1 MSEVQ
6 RGSAPFKPRA
16 RLLVLLGEQLITNEI
31 IAIVELVKNSYD
43 ADATQVDVILN
54 NVTDIEEGQI
64 LIKDNGTGMS
74 LDTILNVWLEP
85 GTEYRKTQREKGER
99 TKKFERPFLGEK
111 GVGRFAAHKLGT
123 LVRVIT
129 RMEGEPLETLVEVD
143 WTRFEK
149 NVYLDEVPVYWERR
163 NPKVFLGKSHGTQ
176 IVIDNLRTAWTD
188 EMALSLA
195 QKLMALQSP
204 FRERMGFSIN
214 LETPDFPL
222 LSIKIRPIEEI
233 LENPIY
239 SLKGK
244 VNEKGVF
251 IGEYRFQYPALKLK
265 RVSPISEDIKGLG
278 ESICGPF
285 DVRFHVWDLDPT
297 TLKETVTTRTYRDY
311 IQPHTGIRLYRD
323 GFRVWPF
330 GEPGDD
336 WLGLDARRVN
346 NPTKCLSNN
355 QIIGIVEISHTKNP
369 QLRDKTDREGLIDN
383 KQFQDFKSLVLSS
396 LNILEIERRKDKNKV
411 DRLHEKKAKRIDIT
425 IEAIDN
431 LREKMKK
438 SGHFELYRR
447 DLNDI
452 ENAYRNEVIST
463 LEPLIVSAG
472 IGVAYMMPAHELS
485 MTIKD
490 LEEIIHSLNRDL
502 GRIGVGGEIAERLP
516 KMLELTGMMSDVAE
530 GALELSRRKP
540 ETFTLRSTV
549 ESAVYVKKPELR
561 KENISTEVLEKEKI
575 SLKGVKNLILASVL
589 NLIDNSIYWLGKTAG
604 DKKIQIMI
612 ARDIDS
618 SPRIVV
624 SDNGPGIRREDL
636 SYLGEAFF
644 TRKTYGTGL
653 GLYIT
658 RKAMKA
664 NDGEL
669 TFGFFGEEPDFLT
682 GANIILRF
690 SPEREVKK

>member
-1 MSEVQ
+1 MSKIQ
-6 RGSAPFKPRA
+6 KGSAPFKPRA

-43 ADATQVDVILN
+43 ADATQVEVILKD
-54 NVTDIEEGQI
+54 VTDIEEGRI

-74 LDTILNVWLEP
+74 IDTILNVWLEP
-85 GTEYRKTQREKGER
+85 GTEYRKRQREKGER
-99 TKKFERPFLGEK
+99 SKKFKRPFLGEK

-123 LVRVIT
+123 LINVIT
-129 RMEGEPLETLVEVD
+129 RTEGDPLETLVEVD

-149 NVYLDEVPVYWERR
+149 DVYLDEVPIYWERR
-163 NPKVFLGKSHGTQ
+163 NPRVFLGKGHGTQ
-176 IVIDNLRTAWTD
+176 IEIDKLRTTWTE
-188 EMALSLA
+188 EMALTLG

-204 FRERMGFSIN
+204 FRERMGFGIN
-214 LETPDFPL
+214 LKTPDFP
-222 LSIKIRPIEEI
+222 SVSKKIRPIEEI
-233 LENPIY
+233 LENAIY

-244 VNEKGVF
+244 VNEKGVL
-251 IGEYRFQYPALKLK
+251 IGEYRFRYPALKLD
-265 RVSPISEDIKGLG
+265 RVNPISEDIKGLG
-278 ESICGPF
+278 EAICGPF
-285 DVRFHVWDLDPT
+285 EVRCHVWDLDPT
-297 TLKETVTTRTYRDY
+297 TLKETVTRRTYRDH

-330 GEPGDD
+330 GELGDD

-355 QIIGIVEISHTKNP
+355 QIIGIVEISAIENP
-369 QLRDKTDREGLIDN
+369 HLRDKTDREGLIDN
-383 KQFQDFKSLVLSS
+383 RYFQDFKSLVLSS
-396 LNILEIERRKDKNKV
+396 LNILEIERRKDKKKV
-411 DRLHEKKAKRIDIT
+411 DLLHEKKAKRIDIT

-431 LREKMKK
+431 LREKTKK
-438 SGHFELYRR
+438 RDHFELYRR

-452 ENAYRNEVIST
+452 ETAYRNEVTNT

-485 MTIKD
+485 MTVKD
-490 LEEIIHSLNRDL
+490 LEEIIRSLILDL
-502 GRIGVGGEIAERLP
+502 RRVGVGGEIAEKPPR
-516 KMLELTGMMSDVAE
+516 MLELTGMMSDVAE

-540 ETFTLRSTV
+540 ETFTLRSTA
-549 ESAVYVKKPELR
+549 EAAVYVKKPELR
-561 KENISTEVLEKEKI
+561 KENISIKVLEKEKI
-575 SLKGVKNLILASVL
+575 SLRGVKNLILASVL
-589 NLIDNSIYWLGKTAG
+589 NLIDNSIYWLGKTAE
-604 DKKIQIMI
+604 DKKIQII
-612 ARDIDS
+612 IDRDIDS
-618 SPRIVV
+618 SPRIIV
-624 SDNGPGIRREDL
+624 SDNGLGIRREDL

-644 TRKTYGTGL
+644 TRKPYGTGL

-658 RKAMKA
+658 RKAMQA

-690 SPEREVKK
+690 SSEREVKK